1 MKIKKYE
8 IANLKVSSIRH
19 EKIYD
24 KKANDFREKHTIK
37 IDNGTISKYFTYTT
51 EVIGLI
57 DYDKLTENA
66 MWCIYEDYSTAN
78 YLLLSECDENDFVRE
93 FEYEEKE
100 GKKIYK
106 QLINQHNRLEELFD
120 NNTLNMLENEFEGY

>member
-8 IANLKVSSIRH
+8 IANLKVSSVRH
-19 EKIYD
+19 ERVYD
-24 KKANDFREKHTIK
+24 EQVHNYREKHIIK

-57 DYDKLTENA
+57 NYDNLTKNA
-66 MWCIYEDYSTAN
+66 MWCLYMDYLSAMNYEEYDFIYE
-78 YLLLSECDENDFVRE
+78 FG
-93 FEYEEKE
+93 YEEKE

-106 QLINQHNRLEELFD
+106 QLIKQYKRLEELFD
-120 NNTLNMLENEFEGY
+120 NDTLNILDTEFEDY